1 MSKNRTIVAPA
12 TVPGR
17 GGVSIIRMS
26 GELSKSIA
34 EGMCGELAEAWR
46 FKRCSIKSLAGS
58 KIDDGMVVFFK
69 SPNSYTGDDVV
80 EFHCH
85 GNPTIVNLV
94 VEEAVNR
101 GAVIA
106 EPGEFTKTAF
116 LNEKIDL
123 VQAESVADLINAQSE
138 TAVVAANSSLSG
150 RFSEQINLLL
160 DGIIKARV
168 VVEAN
173 IDFPEEEIDVSVL
186 ESVKKELKG
195 YHVEI
200 NELLARVKEGVKLR
214 DGYSV
219 AIVGP
224 PNAGK
229 SSLLNLLARED
240 LAITSDAPGTTRDL
254 VKTSVN
260 IAGVLIEFVDTAG
273 VRSNPEGPI
282 EEEGIKRS
290 KEIIRK
296 SNFSLLVQDATAIQ
310 EFDEDLG
317 DSLTVLN
324 KSDLLEGEFS
334 NVDNTFYL
342 SCSTG
347 QGVEE
352 LLEALIARLV
362 IDGGEETVFLSRQR
376 HEISL
381 RSGGLFLEEAIM
393 SLGEGQVLE
402 LVAEN
407 LRSAHMALGDILRP
421 MSADDLLGEIFSEFC
436 IGK

>member
-1 MSKNRTIVAPA
+1 M
-12 TVPGR
+12 
-17 GGVSIIRMS
+17 
-26 GELSKSIA
+26 
-34 EGMCGELAEAWR
+34 
-46 FKRCSIKSLAGS
+46 
-58 KIDDGMVVFFK
+58 
-69 SPNSYTGDDVV
+69 V

-94 VEEAVNR
+94 IEEAVGL

-123 VQAESVADLINAQSE
+123 VQAEAVADLINAQSE

-150 RFSEQINLLL
+150 EFSEQINLLL
-160 DGIIKARV
+160 DGIVRARV

-173 IDFPEEEIDVSVL
+173 IDFPEEEVDVSVF
-186 ESVKKELKG
+186 ESIKEELQG
-195 YHVEI
+195 YHAKI
-200 NELLARVKEGVKLR
+200 SELLSRVKEGVKLR

-229 SSLLNLLARED
+229 SSLLNLLAQED
-240 LAITSDAPGTTRDL
+240 LAITSEVPGTTRDL

-260 IAGVLIEFVDTAG
+260 IGGALIEFVDTAG
-273 VRSNPEGPI
+273 VRHDPEGPI

-290 KEIIRK
+290 KEVIEK
-296 SNFSLLVQDATAIQ
+296 SNLSLLVQDATAVQ
-310 EFDEDLG
+310 GFDVGLG
-317 DSLTVLN
+317 DFLTVLN
-324 KSDLLEGEFS
+324 KSDLLEGDFS
-334 NVDNTFYL
+334 NKDNTFYL

-352 LLEALIARLV
+352 LLKALIARLG

-381 RSGGLFLEEAIM
+381 KSGSLFLEEAIM

-402 LVAEN
+402 LVAES
-407 LRSAHMALGDILRP
+407 LRSAHTSLGDILRP

>member
-1 MSKNRTIVAPA
+1 MSTNRTIIAPA

-46 FKRCSIKSLAGS
+46 FKRCSIKSRNGL

-94 VEEAVNR
+94 LEEAVNR
-101 GAVIA
+101 GAVVA

-138 TAVVAANSSLSG
+138 MAVVAANSSLSG
-150 RFSEQINLLL
+150 QFSEQINRLL
-160 DGIIKARV
+160 DGIVKARV
-168 VVEAN
+168 VVEAS
-173 IDFPEEEIDVSVL
+173 IDFPEDEIDGSIL
-186 ESVKKELKG
+186 ESIKEELQG
-195 YHVEI
+195 FLAET
-200 NELLARVKEGVKLR
+200 NELLSCVKEGVKLR

-240 LAITSDAPGTTRDL
+240 LAITSEVPGTTRDL

-260 IAGVLIEFVDTAG
+260 IGGILIEFVDTAG
-273 VRSNPEGPI
+273 VRSDPEGLV
-282 EEEGIKRS
+282 EKEGIQRS
-290 KEIIRK
+290 KEVIKK
-296 SNFSLLVQDATAIQ
+296 SNLSLLVQDATDIK
-310 EFDEDLG
+310 EFEVGLG
-317 DSLTVLN
+317 ASLTVLN
-324 KSDLLEGEFS
+324 KSDLLEGGFS
-334 NVDNTFYL
+334 NSDSTFYL

-352 LLEALIARLV
+352 LLGALIARLG

-381 RSGGLFLEEAIM
+381 RSGGNFLEEALM
-393 SLGEGQVLE
+393 SLSEGQVLE
-402 LVAEN
+402 LVAES
-407 LRSAHMALGDILRP
+407 LRSAHASLGDILRP

>member
-1 MSKNRTIVAPA
+1 LSKNRTIVAPA
-12 TVPGR
+12 TAPGR

-26 GELSKSIA
+26 GVHSKSIA

-46 FKRCSIKSLAGS
+46 FKRCSIKSLGGS

-94 VEEAVNR
+94 VEDAVNR

-150 RFSEQINLLL
+150 QFSEQISTLL

-173 IDFPEEEIDVSVL
+173 IDFPEEEIDSSVL
-186 ESVKKELKG
+186 ESVKKELQG

-200 NELLARVKEGVKLR
+200 NELLSRVKEGVKLR

-240 LAITSDAPGTTRDL
+240 LAITSEAPGTTRDL

-260 IAGVLIEFVDTAG
+260 IGGVLIEFIDTAG

-290 KEIIRK
+290 KEIIKK
-296 SNFSLLVQDATAIQ
+296 SNLSLLVQDATAVQ
-310 EFDEDLG
+310 EFDEVLG

-324 KSDLLEGEFS
+324 KSDLLDSEFS
-334 NVDNTFYL
+334 NKDNTFFL

-352 LLEALIARLV
+352 LLKALIARLG

-376 HEISL
+376 HAISL
-381 RSGGLFLEEAIM
+381 RSGGLFLEEAITT
-393 SLGEGQVLE
+393 LAEGQVLE

-407 LRSAHMALGDILRP
+407 LRSAHAALGDILRP

>member
-1 MSKNRTIVAPA
+1 MSKNRTIIAPA
-12 TVPGR
+12 TVSGR

-26 GELSKSIA
+26 GRLSKSIA
-34 EGMCGELAEAWR
+34 ESMCGELAEAWR
-46 FKRCSIKSLAGS
+46 FKRCSIKSRAGS

-85 GNPTIVNLV
+85 GNPAIVNLV
-94 VEEAVNR
+94 VEEAVGR
-101 GAVIA
+101 GAVVA

-138 TAVVAANSSLSG
+138 AAVVAANSSLSG
-150 RFSEQINLLL
+150 KFSEQINLLL
-160 DGIIKARV
+160 DDIIKTRV

-173 IDFPEEEIDVSVL
+173 IDFPDEEIDGSIL
-186 ESVKKELKG
+186 ASVKEELKSF
-195 YHVEI
+195 HAEI
-200 NELLARVKEGVKLR
+200 NGLLSCVKEGVKLR

-240 LAITSDAPGTTRDL
+240 LAITSEVPGTTRDL

-260 IAGVLIEFVDTAG
+260 IGGVLIEFVDTAG
-273 VRSNPEGPI
+273 VRPNPEGPI
-282 EEEGIKRS
+282 EEEGIQRS
-290 KEIIRK
+290 KEVIKK
-296 SNFSLLVQDATAIQ
+296 SNLSLLVQDATAVKK
-310 EFDEDLG
+310 FDIGLG
-317 DSLTVLN
+317 ESLTVMN
-324 KSDLLEGEFS
+324 KSDLLEGEFF
-334 NVDNTFYL
+334 NEHNTFYL

-347 QGVEE
+347 QGIEE
-352 LLEALIARLV
+352 LLKALISKLGL
-362 IDGGEETVFLSRQR
+362 DKGEETVFLSRQR

-381 RSGGLFLEEAIM
+381 RSVSLFLEEAIM

-402 LVAEN
+402 LVAES
-407 LRSAHMALGDILRP
+407 LRFAHASLGDILRP
-421 MSADDLLGEIFSEFC
+421 MNADDLLGEIFSEFC

>member
-1 MSKNRTIVAPA
+1 LSKNRTIIAPA

-26 GELSKSIA
+26 GALAKSIA

-46 FKRCSIKSLAGS
+46 FKRCSIKSRGGS

-94 VEEAVNR
+94 LEEAVNR
-101 GAVIA
+101 GAVVA

-150 RFSEQINLLL
+150 QFSEQINMLL
-160 DGIIKARV
+160 DGIVKARV

-173 IDFPEEEIDVSVL
+173 IDFPEEEIDGLVL
-186 ESVKKELKG
+186 ESVKEELKRF
-195 YHVEI
+195 HAKI
-200 NELLARVKEGVKLR
+200 NELQSRVKEGVKLR

-240 LAITSDAPGTTRDL
+240 LAITSEVPGTTRDL

-260 IAGVLIEFVDTAG
+260 IGGVLIEFVDTAG
-273 VRSNPEGPI
+273 VRLNPEGPI
-282 EEEGIKRS
+282 EEEGIQRS
-290 KEIIRK
+290 KEVIKK
-296 SNFSLLVQDATAIQ
+296 SNLSLLVQDATAIQ
-310 EFDEDLG
+310 GFDVGLG

-334 NVDNTFYL
+334 NKDNTFYL

-347 QGVEE
+347 QGVED
-352 LLEALIARLV
+352 LLKALIARLG
-362 IDGGEETVFLSRQR
+362 IDEGEETVFLSRQR
-376 HEISL
+376 HAISL
-381 RSGGLFLEEAIM
+381 RSGGLFLEEAITT
-393 SLGEGQVLE
+393 LAEGQVLE

-407 LRSAHMALGDILRP
+407 LRSAHAALGDILRP

>member
-1 MSKNRTIVAPA
+1 LSKNRTIVAPA

-46 FKRCSIKSLAGS
+46 FKRCSIKSLGGS

-101 GAVIA
+101 GAVVA

-150 RFSEQINLLL
+150 QFSEQINLLL

-173 IDFPEEEIDVSVL
+173 IDFPEEEIDGSVL
-186 ESVKKELKG
+186 ASVKKELQG
-195 YHVEI
+195 YHIEI
-200 NELLARVKEGVKLR
+200 SELLSRAKEGVKLR

-240 LAITSDAPGTTRDL
+240 LAITSEAPGTTRDL

-260 IAGVLIEFVDTAG
+260 IGGVLMEFVDTAG

-290 KEIIRK
+290 REIIKK
-296 SNFSLLVQDATAIQ
+296 SNLSLLVQDATAIQ
-310 EFDEDLG
+310 EFDEGLG

-334 NVDNTFYL
+334 NKDNTFYL

-347 QGVEE
+347 QGIED
-352 LLEALIARLV
+352 LLKALVTKLG
-362 IDGGEETVFLSRQR
+362 IDEGEETVFLSRQR
-376 HEISL
+376 HVISL
-381 RSGGLFLEEAIM
+381 RSGGLFLEEAITT
-393 SLGEGQVLE
+393 LTEGQALE

-407 LRSAHMALGDILRP
+407 LRSAHAALGDILRP

>member
-1 MSKNRTIVAPA
+1 MSKNRTIIAPA

-26 GELSKSIA
+26 GGLSKSIA

-46 FKRCSIKSLAGS
+46 FKRCSIRSRGGS
-58 KIDDGMVVFFK
+58 KIDDGMV
-69 SPNSYTGDDVV
+69 DDVV
-80 EFHCH
+80 ELHCH

-94 VEEAVNR
+94 VEEAISR
-101 GAVIA
+101 GAVVA

-150 RFSEQINLLL
+150 KFSERINLLI

-173 IDFPEEEIDVSVL
+173 IDFPEEEIDGLVL
-186 ESVKKELKG
+186 ESVKEEIQG
-195 YHVEI
+195 FHAEI
-200 NELLARVKEGVKLR
+200 NELLSRVKEGVKLR

-229 SSLLNLLARED
+229 SSLLNLLAREE
-240 LAITSDAPGTTRDL
+240 LAITSEVPGTTRDL
-254 VKTSVN
+254 VRASVN
-260 IAGVLIEFVDTAG
+260 VGGVLIEFVDTAG

-290 KEIIRK
+290 KEIIKK
-296 SNFSLLVQDATAIQ
+296 SNLSLLVQDATAVQ
-310 EFDEDLG
+310 EFEEGLC

-334 NVDNTFYL
+334 NKDNTFYL

-347 QGVEE
+347 QGVED
-352 LLEALIARLV
+352 LLNALIARLG
-362 IDGGEETVFLSRQR
+362 IDEGEETVFLSRQR
-376 HEISL
+376 HAISL
-381 RSGGLFLEEAIM
+381 RSGGLFLEEAITT
-393 SLGEGQVLE
+393 LAEGQVLE

-407 LRSAHMALGDILRP
+407 LRSAHAALGDILRP
-421 MSADDLLGEIFSEFC
+421 MSSDDLLGEIFSEFC

>member
-1 MSKNRTIVAPA
+1 MSKNRTIIAPA

-26 GELSKSIA
+26 GELSKGIA

-46 FKRCSIKSLAGS
+46 FKRCSIKSRSGS

-101 GAVIA
+101 GAVVA

-150 RFSEQINLLL
+150 QFSEQINLLL
-160 DGIIKARV
+160 DGIVKARV

-173 IDFPEEEIDVSVL
+173 IDFPDEEIDGLVL
-186 ESVKKELKG
+186 ESVKEELKSF
-195 YHVEI
+195 HADI
-200 NELLARVKEGVKLR
+200 IELLSRVKEGVKLR

-240 LAITSDAPGTTRDL
+240 LAITSEVPGTTRDL

-260 IAGVLIEFVDTAG
+260 IGGVLIEFVDTAG
-273 VRSNPEGPI
+273 IRLDPEGPI
-282 EEEGIKRS
+282 EEEGIQRS
-290 KEIIRK
+290 KEVIKK
-296 SNFSLLVQDATAIQ
+296 SNLSLLVQDATAIQ
-310 EFDEDLG
+310 GFDVGLG
-317 DSLTVLN
+317 DFLTVLN
-324 KSDLLEGEFS
+324 KSDLLESRFS
-334 NVDNTFYL
+334 NEDNTFYL

-352 LLEALIARLV
+352 LLKALIDRLG
-362 IDGGEETVFLSRQR
+362 IDGGEESVFMSRQR

-381 RSGGLFLEEAIM
+381 KNGGLFLEEAIM

-402 LVAEN
+402 LVAES
-407 LRSAHMALGDILRP
+407 LRSSHAALGEILRP
-421 MSADDLLGEIFSEFC
+421 MSADDLLGKIFSEFC

>member
-1 MSKNRTIVAPA
+1 MGKNRTIIAPA

-17 GGVSIIRMS
+17 GGISIIRMS
-26 GELSKSIA
+26 GELSKCIA
-34 EGMCGELAEAWR
+34 EGMCGELAEPWH
-46 FKRCSIKSLAGS
+46 FKRCSIESWDGS
-58 KIDDGMVVFFK
+58 KIDDGMVVFFE
-69 SPNSYTGDDVV
+69 SPKSYTGDDMV

-160 DGIIKARV
+160 DNIIKVRV
-168 VVEAN
+168 IVEAN
-173 IDFPEEEIDVSVL
+173 IDFPEEEIGNSVL
-186 ESVKKELKG
+186 ESVNEELQG
-195 YHVEI
+195 FHVEI
-200 NELLARVKEGVKLR
+200 NELLSRVKEGVKLR

-240 LAITSDAPGTTRDL
+240 LAITSEVPGTTRDL
-254 VKTSVN
+254 VKASVN
-260 IAGVLIEFVDTAG
+260 IGSVLVEFVDTAG
-273 VRSNPEGPI
+273 VRPDPEGPI
-282 EEEGIKRS
+282 EEEGIQRS
-290 KEIIRK
+290 KEVIKK
-296 SNFSLLVQDATAIQ
+296 SNLSLLVQDATDIK
-310 EFDEDLG
+310 EFDVGLSDF
-317 DSLTVLN
+317 LTVLN
-324 KSDLLEGEFS
+324 KSDLLEDEFS
-334 NVDNTFYL
+334 NTDKTFYL

-352 LLEALIARLV
+352 LRKALIAKLGME
-362 IDGGEETVFLSRQR
+362 GGEETVYLSRQR
-376 HEISL
+376 HENSL
-381 RSGGLFLEEAIM
+381 KSGRLFLEEAIM
-393 SLGEGQVLE
+393 SLNEGQALE
-402 LVAEN
+402 LVAES
-407 LRSAHMALGDILRP
+407 LRSAHTALGDILRP

>member
-1 MSKNRTIVAPA
+1 MSKNRTIIAPA

-26 GELSKSIA
+26 GKLSKSIA
-34 EGMCGELAEAWR
+34 ESMCGELADAWR
-46 FKRCSIKSLAGS
+46 FKRCSIKSRGGS

-85 GNPTIVNLV
+85 GNPTIVHLV
-94 VEEAVNR
+94 VEEAVRR
-101 GAVIA
+101 GAVVA

-123 VQAESVADLINAQSE
+123 VQAESVADLINAQSK

-150 RFSEQINLLL
+150 EFSEQISFLL
-160 DGIIKARV
+160 DGIVKARV

-186 ESVKKELKG
+186 ESVKEELQG
-195 YHVEI
+195 FHAEI
-200 NELLARVKEGVKLR
+200 NELLSRVKEGVKLR

-229 SSLLNLLARED
+229 SSLLNLLAKEE
-240 LAITSDAPGTTRDL
+240 LAITSEVPGTTRDL

-260 IAGVLIEFVDTAG
+260 IGGVLIEFVDTAG
-273 VRSNPEGPI
+273 VRHDPEGPI
-282 EEEGIKRS
+282 EEQGIQRS
-290 KEIIRK
+290 KEVIKK
-296 SNFSLLVQDATAIQ
+296 SNLCLLVQDATTVQ
-310 EFDEDLG
+310 GFDVGLG
-317 DSLTVLN
+317 DFLTVLN
-324 KSDLLEGEFS
+324 KSDLLEGRFS
-334 NVDNTFYL
+334 NTDNTFYL

-352 LLEALIARLV
+352 LLKALIARLG
-362 IDGGEETVFLSRQR
+362 IDEGEETVFLSRQR

-393 SLGEGQVLE
+393 SLSEGQVLE
-402 LVAEN
+402 LVAES
-407 LRSAHMALGDILRP
+407 LRSAHSALGDIIRP

>member
-1 MSKNRTIVAPA
+1 LSKDRTIIAPA

-26 GELSKSIA
+26 GGLSKSIA
-34 EGMCGELAEAWR
+34 EDMCGKLAEPWR
-46 FKRCSIKSLAGS
+46 FKRCSIKSRGGF

-94 VEEAVNR
+94 VEEAINR
-101 GAVIA
+101 GAVVA

-150 RFSEQINLLL
+150 QFSEQINLLL

-168 VVEAN
+168 LVEAN
-173 IDFPEEEIDVSVL
+173 IDFPEEEIDSSVL
-186 ESVKKELKG
+186 ESVKEELHSFHAK
-195 YHVEI
+195 I
-200 NELLARVKEGVKLR
+200 DKLLTHVKEGVKLR

-240 LAITSDAPGTTRDL
+240 LAITSEVPGTTRDL

-260 IAGVLIEFVDTAG
+260 IGGALIEFVDTAG
-273 VRSNPEGPI
+273 VRPDPDGPI
-282 EEEGIKRS
+282 EEEGIQRS
-290 KEIIRK
+290 KEVIKK
-296 SNFSLLVQDATAIQ
+296 SNLSLLVQDATDIK
-310 EFDEDLG
+310 EFDLGLG
-317 DSLTVLN
+317 DSFTVLN
-324 KSDLLEGEFS
+324 KSDLLEGGFS
-334 NVDNTFYL
+334 NSDNTFYL
-342 SCSTG
+342 SCFTS

-352 LLEALIARLV
+352 LLRALIVRLG
-362 IDGGEETVFLSRQR
+362 IGGGEETVFLSRQR

-381 RSGGLFLEEAIM
+381 RSGGRFLEEALM
-393 SLGEGQVLE
+393 SLSEGQVLE
-402 LVAEN
+402 LVAES
-407 LRSAHMALGDILRP
+407 LRSAHAALGDILRP

>member
-1 MSKNRTIVAPA
+1 MSKNRTIIAPA
-12 TVPGR
+12 TVSGR
-17 GGVSIIRMS
+17 GGVSVIRMS

-34 EGMCGELAEAWR
+34 ESMCGELAEAWR
-46 FKRCSIKSLAGS
+46 FKRCSIKSRGGS

-94 VEEAVNR
+94 VEEAVDR
-101 GAVIA
+101 GAVVA

-150 RFSEQINLLL
+150 QFSEQINLLL
-160 DGIIKARV
+160 DGVIKARV

-186 ESVKKELKG
+186 ESVKEELRGFKDK
-195 YHVEI
+195 I
-200 NELLARVKEGVKLR
+200 NELLSHVKEGVKLR

-240 LAITSDAPGTTRDL
+240 LAITSETPGTTRDL

-260 IAGVLIEFVDTAG
+260 VGGALIEFVDTAG

-282 EEEGIKRS
+282 EEKGIQRS
-290 KEIIRK
+290 KEVIKK
-296 SNFSLLVQDATAIQ
+296 SNLSLLVQDATAVQ
-310 EFDEDLG
+310 RFDVGLG

-334 NVDNTFYL
+334 NSDNTFYL

-352 LLEALIARLV
+352 LLNALISKLE
-362 IDGGEETVFLSRQR
+362 ISGGEETVFLSRKR

-381 RSGGLFLEEAIM
+381 RNGGLFIEDAIM

-402 LVAEN
+402 LVAES
-407 LRSAHMALGDILRP
+407 LRSAHAALGDILRP

>member
-1 MSKNRTIVAPA
+1 M
-12 TVPGR
+12 
-17 GGVSIIRMS
+17 
-26 GELSKSIA
+26 
-34 EGMCGELAEAWR
+34 
-46 FKRCSIKSLAGS
+46 
-58 KIDDGMVVFFK
+58 
-69 SPNSYTGDDVV
+69 V

-94 VEEAVNR
+94 LEEAVNR
-101 GAVIA
+101 GAVVA

-138 TAVVAANSSLSG
+138 MAVVAANSSLSG
-150 RFSEQINLLL
+150 QFSEQINRLL
-160 DGIIKARV
+160 DGIVKARV
-168 VVEAN
+168 VVEAS
-173 IDFPEEEIDVSVL
+173 IDFPEDEIDSSIL
-186 ESVKKELKG
+186 ESIKEELQG
-195 YHVEI
+195 FLSET
-200 NELLARVKEGVKLR
+200 NELLSCVKEGVKLR

-240 LAITSDAPGTTRDL
+240 LAITSEVPGTTRDL

-260 IAGVLIEFVDTAG
+260 IGGALIEFVDTAG
-273 VRSNPEGPI
+273 VRSDPDGPI
-282 EEEGIKRS
+282 EEEGIQRS
-290 KEIIRK
+290 KEVIKK
-296 SNFSLLVQDATAIQ
+296 SNLSLLVQDATDIK
-310 EFDEDLG
+310 EFDLGLG
-317 DSLTVLN
+317 DSFTVLN
-324 KSDLLEGEFS
+324 KSDLLEGGFS
-334 NVDNTFYL
+334 NSDNTFYL

-352 LLEALIARLV
+352 LLGALIVRLG
-362 IDGGEETVFLSRQR
+362 IGGGEETVFLSRQR

-381 RSGGLFLEEAIM
+381 RSGGYFLEEALM
-393 SLGEGQVLE
+393 SLSEGQVLE
-402 LVAEN
+402 LVAES
-407 LRSAHMALGDILRP
+407 LRSAHAALGDILRP

>member
-1 MSKNRTIVAPA
+1 MSKNRTIIAPA

-26 GELSKSIA
+26 GRLSKSIA

-46 FKRCSIKSLAGS
+46 FKRCSIKSRRGS

-94 VEEAVNR
+94 VEEAINR
-101 GAVIA
+101 GAVVA

-123 VQAESVADLINAQSE
+123 VQAESVVDLINAQNE

-150 RFSEQINLLL
+150 QFSEQINLLL
-160 DGIIKARV
+160 DGIVKARV

-173 IDFPEEEIDVSVL
+173 IDFPEEEIDGSVL
-186 ESVKKELKG
+186 ESVREELKSF
-195 YHVEI
+195 HAEI
-200 NELLARVKEGVKLR
+200 NELLSRVKGGIKLR

-240 LAITSDAPGTTRDL
+240 LAITSDVPGTTRDL

-260 IAGVLIEFVDTAG
+260 VGGVLIEFVDTAG
-273 VRSNPEGPI
+273 VRLDPEGPI
-282 EEEGIKRS
+282 EEAGIQRS
-290 KEIIRK
+290 KEVIKK
-296 SNFSLLVQDATAIQ
+296 SNLSLLVQDATDIQ
-310 EFDEDLG
+310 RFDVGLG
-317 DSLTVLN
+317 NFLTVLN

-334 NVDNTFYL
+334 NTDNTFYL

-352 LLEALIARLV
+352 LLKALIDRLG
-362 IDGGEETVFLSRQR
+362 IDGGEESVFMSRQR

-381 RSGGLFLEEAIM
+381 KSGGLFLEEAIM

-402 LVAEN
+402 LVAES
-407 LRSAHMALGDILRP
+407 LRSSHAALGDILRP

>member
-1 MSKNRTIVAPA
+1 MSKNRTIIAPA

-26 GELSKSIA
+26 GRLSKSIA

-46 FKRCSIKSLAGS
+46 FKRCSIKSRRGS

-94 VEEAVNR
+94 VEEAINR
-101 GAVIA
+101 GAVVA

-123 VQAESVADLINAQSE
+123 VQAESVVDLINAQNE

-150 RFSEQINLLL
+150 QFSEQINLLL
-160 DGIIKARV
+160 DGIVKARV

-173 IDFPEEEIDVSVL
+173 IDFPEEEIDGSVL
-186 ESVKKELKG
+186 ESVREELKSF
-195 YHVEI
+195 HAEI
-200 NELLARVKEGVKLR
+200 NELLSRVKGGVKLR

-240 LAITSDAPGTTRDL
+240 LAITSDVPGTTRDL

-260 IAGVLIEFVDTAG
+260 VGGVLIEFVDTAG
-273 VRSNPEGPI
+273 VRLDPEGPI
-282 EEEGIKRS
+282 EEEGIQRS
-290 KEIIRK
+290 KEVIKK
-296 SNFSLLVQDATAIQ
+296 SNLSLLVQDATDIQ
-310 EFDEDLG
+310 RFDVGLG
-317 DSLTVLN
+317 NFLTVLN

-334 NVDNTFYL
+334 NTDNTFYL

-352 LLEALIARLV
+352 LLKALIDRLG
-362 IDGGEETVFLSRQR
+362 IDGGEESVFMSRQR

-381 RSGGLFLEEAIM
+381 KSGGLFLEEAIM

-402 LVAEN
+402 LVAES
-407 LRSAHMALGDILRP
+407 LRSSHAALGDILRP

>member
-1 MSKNRTIVAPA
+1 M
-12 TVPGR
+12 
-17 GGVSIIRMS
+17 
-26 GELSKSIA
+26 
-34 EGMCGELAEAWR
+34 
-46 FKRCSIKSLAGS
+46 
-58 KIDDGMVVFFK
+58 
-69 SPNSYTGDDVV
+69 V

-94 VEEAVNR
+94 LEEAVNR
-101 GAVIA
+101 GAVVA

-138 TAVVAANSSLSG
+138 MAVVAANSSLSG
-150 RFSEQINLLL
+150 QFSEQINRLL
-160 DGIIKARV
+160 DGIVKARV
-168 VVEAN
+168 VVEAS
-173 IDFPEEEIDVSVL
+173 IDFPEDEIDSSIL
-186 ESVKKELKG
+186 ESIKEELQG
-195 YHVEI
+195 FLAET
-200 NELLARVKEGVKLR
+200 NELLSCVKEGVKLR

-240 LAITSDAPGTTRDL
+240 LAITSEVPGTTRDL

-260 IAGVLIEFVDTAG
+260 IGGALIEFVDTAG
-273 VRSNPEGPI
+273 VRSDPDGPI
-282 EEEGIKRS
+282 EEEGIQRS
-290 KEIIRK
+290 KEVIKK
-296 SNFSLLVQDATAIQ
+296 SNLSLLVQDATDIKG
-310 EFDEDLG
+310 FDLRLG
-317 DSLTVLN
+317 DSFTVLN
-324 KSDLLEGEFS
+324 KSDLLEGGFS
-334 NVDNTFYL
+334 NSDNTFYL

-352 LLEALIARLV
+352 LLGALIVRLG
-362 IDGGEETVFLSRQR
+362 IGGGEETVFLSRQR

-381 RSGGLFLEEAIM
+381 RSGGRFLEEALV
-393 SLGEGQVLE
+393 SLSEGRVLE
-402 LVAEN
+402 LVAES
-407 LRSAHMALGDILRP
+407 LRSAHAALGDILRP

>member
-1 MSKNRTIVAPA
+1 MSTNRTIIAPS

-46 FKRCSIKSLAGS
+46 FKRCSIKSLGGS

-101 GAVIA
+101 GAVVA

-150 RFSEQINLLL
+150 QFSEQINLLL

-173 IDFPEEEIDVSVL
+173 IDFPEEEIDGSVL
-186 ESVKKELKG
+186 ASVKKELQG
-195 YHVEI
+195 YHIEI
-200 NELLARVKEGVKLR
+200 SELLSRAKEGVKLR

-240 LAITSDAPGTTRDL
+240 LAITSEAPGTTRDL

-260 IAGVLIEFVDTAG
+260 IGGVLMEFVDTAG

-290 KEIIRK
+290 REIIKK
-296 SNFSLLVQDATAIQ
+296 SNLSLLVQDATAIQ
-310 EFDEDLG
+310 EFDEGLG

-334 NVDNTFYL
+334 NKDNTFYL

-347 QGVEE
+347 QGIED
-352 LLEALIARLV
+352 LLKALVTKLG
-362 IDGGEETVFLSRQR
+362 IDEGEETVFLSRQR
-376 HEISL
+376 HVISL
-381 RSGGLFLEEAIM
+381 RSGGLFLEEAITT
-393 SLGEGQVLE
+393 LTEGQALE

-407 LRSAHMALGDILRP
+407 LRSAHAALGDILRP

>member
-1 MSKNRTIVAPA
+1 
-12 TVPGR
+12 
-17 GGVSIIRMS
+17 
-26 GELSKSIA
+26 
-34 EGMCGELAEAWR
+34 MCGELAEAWR
-46 FKRCSIKSLAGS
+46 FKRCSIKSRSGS

-94 VEEAVNR
+94 LEEAVNR
-101 GAVIA
+101 GAVVA

-138 TAVVAANSSLSG
+138 MAVVAANSSLSG
-150 RFSEQINLLL
+150 QFSEQINRLL
-160 DGIIKARV
+160 DGIVKARV
-168 VVEAN
+168 VVEAS
-173 IDFPEEEIDVSVL
+173 IDFPEDEIDSSIL
-186 ESVKKELKG
+186 ESIKEELQG
-195 YHVEI
+195 FLAET
-200 NELLARVKEGVKLR
+200 NELLSCVKEGVKLR

-240 LAITSDAPGTTRDL
+240 LAITSEVPGTTRDL

-260 IAGVLIEFVDTAG
+260 IGGALIEFVDTAG
-273 VRSNPEGPI
+273 VRSDPDGPI
-282 EEEGIKRS
+282 EEEGIQRS
-290 KEIIRK
+290 KEVIKK
-296 SNFSLLVQDATAIQ
+296 SNLSLLVQDATDIK
-310 EFDEDLG
+310 EFDLGLG
-317 DSLTVLN
+317 DSFTVLN
-324 KSDLLEGEFS
+324 KSDLLEGGFS
-334 NVDNTFYL
+334 NSDNTFYL

-352 LLEALIARLV
+352 LLQALIERLG
-362 IDGGEETVFLSRQR
+362 IGGGEETVFLSRQR

-381 RSGGLFLEEAIM
+381 RSGGRFLEEALM

-402 LVAEN
+402 LVAES
-407 LRSAHMALGDILRP
+407 LRSAHAALGDILRP

>member
-1 MSKNRTIVAPA
+1 
-12 TVPGR
+12 
-17 GGVSIIRMS
+17 MS
-26 GELSKSIA
+26 GELSRSIA
-34 EGMCGELAEAWR
+34 EGMCGELAESWR
-46 FKRCSIKSLAGS
+46 FKRCSIKSRGGS

-138 TAVVAANSSLSG
+138 AAVVAANSSLSG
-150 RFSEQINLLL
+150 QFSEQINWLL
-160 DGIIKARV
+160 DGVIKARV

-173 IDFPEEEIDVSVL
+173 IDFPEEEIDGLVL
-186 ESVKKELKG
+186 ESVKKELQG
-195 YHVEI
+195 YHAKI
-200 NELLARVKEGVKLR
+200 SELLSLVKEGVRLR

-240 LAITSDAPGTTRDL
+240 LAITSEVPGTTRDL
-254 VKTSVN
+254 VKTTVN
-260 IAGVLIEFVDTAG
+260 IGGVLIEFVDTAG
-273 VRSNPEGPI
+273 VRPNPEGPI
-282 EEEGIKRS
+282 EEEGIQRS
-290 KEIIRK
+290 KEVIKK
-296 SNFSLLVQDATAIQ
+296 SNLSLLVQDATDIKDFGVGLG
-310 EFDEDLG
+310 EF
-317 DSLTVLN
+317 LTVLN
-324 KSDLLEGEFS
+324 KSDLLKGGFS
-334 NVDNTFYL
+334 NTDSTFYL

-352 LLEALIARLV
+352 FLKALIARLGV
-362 IDGGEETVFLSRQR
+362 SGGEETVFLSRQR

-381 RSGGLFLEEAIM
+381 SSGGLFLEEAIM
-393 SLGEGQVLE
+393 SLNEGQALE
-402 LVAEN
+402 LVAES
-407 LRSAHMALGDILRP
+407 LRSAHAALGDILRP